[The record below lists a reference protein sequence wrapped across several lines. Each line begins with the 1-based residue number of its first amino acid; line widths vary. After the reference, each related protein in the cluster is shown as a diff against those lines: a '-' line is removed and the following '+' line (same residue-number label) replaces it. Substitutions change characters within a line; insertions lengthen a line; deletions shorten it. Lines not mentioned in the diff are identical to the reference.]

1 MQLRLRNSD
10 FINRSGRDANE
21 FPASNTQPS
30 LHQRLKKSYR
40 EWKPLSSISVR
51 FRCSQVKEK
60 YYPTLAWGR
69 TSEHVHGE
77 IKLEGGHNLE
87 SFDFFGL
94 KGPITKYFF
103 LNTNNC

>member
-10 FINRSGRDANE
+10 FINRSRRDANE

-30 LHQRLKKSYR
+30 PSAPTAEEKLSRMESVIVNFR
-40 EWKPLSSISVR
+40 PLSLQSSKRKILSN
-51 FRCSQVKEK
+51 SG
-60 YYPTLAWGR
+60 LG
-69 TSEHVHGE
+69 SEHVHGE

-103 LNTNNC
+103 LNTTNC